1 MEYPPAVRSL
11 VAILGALL
19 LLGGWVAPRR
29 AEQGPGLASGVV
41 AHRPAPAG
49 PQAAL
54 IRIRGGAELR
64 VLTARALDRLFATRA
79 GARMRERLESGSL
92 GTPITIELNHRG
104 EDFTRFRVPGEEIG
118 ETIAFDPWTLPWVE
132 TELGRLRATRETV
145 LAHELAH
152 AVLKL
157 RREDEVIRDVENPVR
172 SELGL
177 PLRVRF

>member
-1 MEYPPAVRSL
+1 MRSL
-11 VAILGALL
+11 AAMLGALL

-29 AEQGPGLASGVV
+29 GEEGPALASGVL
-41 AHRPAPAG
+41 ARRLAPAD

-64 VLTARALDRLFATRA
+64 VLTRRALDRLFATRA
-79 GARMRERLESGSL
+79 GARLRERLASGEL
-92 GTPITIELNHRG
+92 GIPITIELNLRG
-104 EDFTRFRVPGEEIG
+104 EDFTRFRVPGREIG
-118 ETIAFDPWTLPWVE
+118 ETIVFDPWTLPWVD